1 MKPPWFLS
9 RHALGRM
16 DEMGLSRREVVDV
29 LDRPEASWPSRG
41 RRIAA
46 SGDIAVVYAPEN
58 RAVVTILWWTLE
70 PWCRAS

>member
-1 MKPPWFLS
+1 MNPRWFLT

-16 DEMGLSRREVVDV
+16 REMGLSRHEVVEV
-29 LDRPEASWPSRG
+29 LDHPEVSWPSRG

-46 SGDIAVVYAPEN
+46 AGDISVVYDPEGS
-58 RAVVTILWWTLE
+58 AVVTILWWTLE